1 LDAAARAAGGGVMRY
16 RVWNSMNGQTFEVRG
31 LTRGICR
38 IRAYARCRE
47 LNWPLDVC
55 WSERL

>member
-1 LDAAARAAGGGVMRY
+1 MRY
-16 RVWNSMNGQTFEVRG
+16 RVWNSMSGLTFEVRG

-38 IRAYARCRE
+38 RRAYARCGE
-47 LNWPLDVC
+47 LNWPLDAC

>member
-1 LDAAARAAGGGVMRY
+1 MRY

-38 IRAYARCRE
+38 RRAYARCRE
-47 LNWPLDVC
+47 LNWPLCMC